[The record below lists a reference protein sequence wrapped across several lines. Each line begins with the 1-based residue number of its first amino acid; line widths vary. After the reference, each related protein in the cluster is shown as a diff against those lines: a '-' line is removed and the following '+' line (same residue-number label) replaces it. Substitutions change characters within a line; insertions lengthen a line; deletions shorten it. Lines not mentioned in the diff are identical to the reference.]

1 MFIDFLKVLGI
12 TLGIA
17 WLLLIPL
24 LYFFAQSV
32 LIREVLIGC
41 FLPVVCFVLGFYAI
55 SWAVHRP
62 LRPFMIAVF
71 GGMLVRLLL
80 ISIIFIFLVKLTQFH
95 VSSLL
100 FSLIGFYVLCLV
112 VELYFV
118 NNRIRYR
125 EGVQE

>member
-1 MFIDFLKVLGI
+1 MFIDFLKMLGI
-12 TLGIA
+12 TLGITWA
-17 WLLLIPL
+17 LLIPL

-32 LIREVLIGC
+32 LIREVLTGC
-41 FLPVVCFVLGFYAI
+41 FLPVVCFILGFYAV

-80 ISIIFIFLVKLTQFH
+80 IGATFMLLVKLAQFH
-95 VSSLL
+95 VPSLL
-100 FSLIGFYVLCLV
+100 FSLIGFYTLCLI

-125 EGVQE
+125 EEAQE

>member
-1 MFIDFLKVLGI
+1 MFIDFLKILGL

-17 WLLLIPL
+17 WVLLTPLI
-24 LYFFAQSV
+24 YFLVPSM

-41 FLPVVCFVLGFYAI
+41 FLPVVCFVLGFYAV

-80 ISIIFIFLVKLTQFH
+80 IGTIFVLLVKLVQFH

-100 FSLIGFYVLCLV
+100 FSLIGFYTLCLI

-118 NNRIRYR
+118 NNRIRHR
-125 EGVQE
+125 EEVQQ

>member
-1 MFIDFLKVLGI
+1 MFIDFLKILGI

-17 WLLLIPL
+17 WSVLIPL
-24 LYFFAQSV
+24 LYFLAQAV
-32 LIREVLIGC
+32 LIKEVLIGC
-41 FLPVVCFVLGFYAI
+41 LLPVVCFILGFYAV
-55 SWAVHRP
+55 SLAVHRP

-71 GGMLVRLLL
+71 GGMLVRLLV
-80 ISIIFIFLVKLTQFH
+80 IGITFILLVKLAQLH

-100 FSLIGFYVLCLV
+100 FSLIGFYTLCLV

-125 EGVQE
+125 EEVQR

>member
-12 TLGIA
+12 TLGIV
-17 WLLLIPL
+17 WILLIPL
-24 LYFFAQSV
+24 LYVFAQSV

-41 FLPVVCFVLGFYAI
+41 FLPVVCFILGFYAV

-80 ISIIFIFLVKLTQFH
+80 IGATFTLLVKFAQFH
-95 VSSLL
+95 VPSLL
-100 FSLIGFYVLCLV
+100 FSLIGFYTLCLV

-118 NNRIRYR
+118 NNRIQYR
-125 EGVQE
+125 GEVQK

>member
-1 MFIDFLKVLGI
+1 MFIDFLKI
-12 TLGIA
+12 LGIA
-17 WLLLIPL
+17 LGIVWILLIPL
-24 LYFFAQSV
+24 LYFLAQSV

-41 FLPVVCFVLGFYAI
+41 FLPVACFVLGFYAV
-55 SWAVHRP
+55 SWAVDRP

-71 GGMLVRLLL
+71 GGMLARLFL
-80 ISIIFIFLVKLTQFH
+80 ISTIFILLVKLTQFH

-100 FSLIGFYVLCLV
+100 FSLIGFYTLCLV

-125 EGVQE
+125 EEVQE

>member
-1 MFIDFLKVLGI
+1 MFIDFLKILGI
-12 TLGIA
+12 TLGIV
-17 WLLLIPL
+17 WVLLIPL
-24 LYFFAQSV
+24 FYFLAQSV

-41 FLPVVCFVLGFYAI
+41 FLPVVCFILGFYAV

-71 GGMLVRLLL
+71 GGMLIRLLI
-80 ISIIFIFLVKLTQFH
+80 ISTIFILLVKLTRFH
-95 VSSLL
+95 VPSLL
-100 FSLIGFYVLCLV
+100 FSLIGFYTLCLI

-125 EGVQE
+125 EEVQE

>member
-1 MFIDFLKVLGI
+1 MFIDFLKILGI
-12 TLGIA
+12 TLGIV
-17 WLLLIPL
+17 WILLIPL
-24 LYFFAQSV
+24 LYFLAQSV

-41 FLPVVCFVLGFYAI
+41 FLPVACFILGFYAV
-55 SWAVHRP
+55 SWAVDRP

-71 GGMLVRLLL
+71 GGMLVRLFL
-80 ISIIFIFLVKLTQFH
+80 IGTIFILLVKLTQFH

-100 FSLIGFYVLCLV
+100 FSLIGFYILCLV

-125 EGVQE
+125 EEVQE

>member
-1 MFIDFLKVLGI
+1 MFVDFLKMLGI
-12 TLGIA
+12 TLAII
-17 WLLLIPL
+17 WVLLIPL
-24 LYFFAQSV
+24 LYFFAHAM

-41 FLPVVCFVLGFYAI
+41 LLPVVCFVLGFYAVA
-55 SWAVHRP
+55 WAVHRP

-80 ISIIFIFLVKLTQFH
+80 IGATFVLLVKLAQFH

-100 FSLIGFYVLCLV
+100 FSLIGFYTLCLV

-125 EGVQE
+125 EEVPE

>member
-12 TLGIA
+12 TLGIV
-17 WLLLIPL
+17 WILLIPL
-24 LYFFAQSV
+24 LYVFAQSV

-41 FLPVVCFVLGFYAI
+41 FLPVVCFILGFYAV

-80 ISIIFIFLVKLTQFH
+80 IGATFVLLVKLAQLH
-95 VSSLL
+95 VPSLL
-100 FSLIGFYVLCLV
+100 FSLIGFYTLCLI

-118 NNRIRYR
+118 NNRIQYR
-125 EGVQE
+125 GEVQE

>member
-1 MFIDFLKVLGI
+1 MFIDFLKILGI

-17 WLLLIPL
+17 WSLLIPL
-24 LYFFAQSV
+24 LYFLAQAV

-41 FLPVVCFVLGFYAI
+41 LLPVVCFILGFYAV

-71 GGMLVRLLL
+71 GGMLVRLLVIGTTFML
-80 ISIIFIFLVKLTQFH
+80 LVKLAQFH

-100 FSLIGFYVLCLV
+100 FSLIGFYTLCLM

-118 NNRIRYR
+118 NNRIQYR
-125 EGVQE
+125 GEGQE

>member
-1 MFIDFLKVLGI
+1 MFLDFLKMLGI
-12 TLGIA
+12 TLGIIWA
-17 WLLLIPL
+17 LLIPL

-32 LIREVLIGC
+32 LIREVLTGC
-41 FLPVVCFVLGFYAI
+41 FLPVVCFILGFYAV

-80 ISIIFIFLVKLTQFH
+80 IGAAFMLLVKLAQFH
-95 VSSLL
+95 VPSLL
-100 FSLIGFYVLCLV
+100 FSLIGFYTLCLA

-118 NNRIRYR
+118 NNKIQHRG
-125 EGVQE
+125 EVQE

>member
-1 MFIDFLKVLGI
+1 MFIDFLKILGI
-12 TLGIA
+12 TLGIV
-17 WLLLIPL
+17 WVLLLPL
-24 LYFFAQSV
+24 LYFLAQSV

-41 FLPVVCFVLGFYAI
+41 FLPVVCFVLGFYAV
-55 SWAVHRP
+55 SWAVDRP

-80 ISIIFIFLVKLTQFH
+80 ISTIFILLVKLTQVH

-100 FSLIGFYVLCLV
+100 FSLIGFYTLCLV

-118 NNRIRYR
+118 NSRIRYR
-125 EGVQE
+125 EEVQE